1 MKNVK
6 LVTMTTGE
14 EIICEVVGWTTDVDS
29 DMKVLRVKKPYLT
42 IVQGGNIGVY
52 PWKISTFKADSD
64 EVFDI
69 YGNTIVMVHKA
80 PQEMVDSYIE
90 QTTNISIPTAADKH
104 LILEG

>member
-6 LVTMTTGE
+6 LISLSTGE
-14 EIICEVVGWTTDVDS
+14 EIICEVVGWTNNVDS
-29 DMKVLRVKKPYLT
+29 GMKVLRIRRPFLT

-52 PWKISTFKADSD
+52 PWKISTFKADNEEIF
-64 EVFDI
+64 EVF
-69 YGNTIVMVHKA
+69 GNNVVMVHKA

-90 QTTNISIPTAADKH
+90 QTTNLAIPSKADQH